1 MSPDPVLELLAK
13 QSATS
18 LRAMQD
24 EIRLQIESLRVQ
36 YELLTRAVAAKQP
49 SATGAQVPRGAKRAI
64 FREILSTR
72 PDHPWMPSE
81 VRTAL
86 AMQGIESSS
95 SAIRVML
102 RRMAEDE
109 EVERGAQGVGWKLT
123 SSESPHRQEPS
134 EATSWNTPGGMDGD
148 SSPTPVDGPG

>member
-1 MSPDPVLELLAK
+1 
-13 QSATS
+13 
-18 LRAMQD
+18 
-24 EIRLQIESLRVQ
+24 
-36 YELLTRAVAAKQP
+36 
-49 SATGAQVPRGAKRAI
+49 
-64 FREILSTR
+64 
-72 PDHPWMPSE
+72 
-81 VRTAL
+81 
-86 AMQGIESSS
+86 MQGIESSS